1 MIDGKKV
8 TKINKGTESLD
19 LKIKEIDFLKINE
32 ELIDENLIE
41 LEIKEKKVKS
51 K

>member
-1 MIDGKKV
+1 MHDGIKV
-8 TKINKGTESLD
+8 TKLNKGTESLD
-19 LKIKEIDFLKINE
+19 LKIKEINFLKFNE